1 MILATHAGYEVDDD
15 PQRLDLGVIIGF
27 LLTTYWSKHRSHE
40 TVERAVRRSF
50 GVGLYAPDGAQAGF
64 ARVVGDATTFAWL
77 ADVFV
82 LPEHRGKGLAR
93 VLVTAVL
100 EHPEQAGVERWML
113 ATLDAHGVYA
123 PLGFG
128 PIESLD
134 KFMIRSGPTAS
145 SVVT

>member
-15 PQRLDLGVIIGF
+15 PERLEIDVIVGF
-27 LLTTYWSKHRSHE
+27 LLTTYWSKHRSRE
-40 TVERAVRRSF
+40 TVERALRRSD

-64 ARVVGDATTFAWL
+64 ARVVGDGATFAWL

-93 VLVTAVL
+93 VLVNAVL
-100 EHPEQAGVERWML
+100 EHPEHAAVERWML

-123 PLGFG
+123 PLGFA
-128 PIESLD
+128 PIESID
-134 KFMIRSGPTAS
+134 KFMVRSGPTAS
-145 SVVT
+145 PVIR

>member
-1 MILATHAGYEVDDD
+1 VILATHAGYEIDDD
-15 PQRLDLGVIIGF
+15 PARLDLDVIADF
-27 LLTTYWSKHRSHE
+27 LLTAYWSKHRPRE
-40 TVERAVRRSF
+40 TIERAVERSF
-50 GVGLYAPDGAQAGF
+50 GVGLYAPDGTQAGF

-100 EHPEQAGVERWML
+100 EHPEHAGIERWML
-113 ATLDAHGVYA
+113 ATVDAHGVYE

-128 PIESLD
+128 PIEVID
-134 KFMIRSGPTAS
+134 RFMVKSGPAA
-145 SVVT
+145 VIR

>member
-15 PQRLDLGVIIGF
+15 PERLDLDVIIGF
-27 LLTTYWSKHRSHE
+27 LLTTYWGKHRSRE
-40 TVERAVRRSF
+40 TFERALRRSV
-50 GVGLYAPDGAQAGF
+50 GVGLYAPGGAQAGF
-64 ARVVGDATTFAWL
+64 ARVVGDGATFAWL

-93 VLVTAVL
+93 VLVSAVL
-100 EHPEQAGVERWML
+100 EHPDHAEIERWLL
-113 ATLDAHGVYA
+113 ATADAHGVYA

-128 PIESLD
+128 PIEALD

-145 SVVT
+145 SLIR

>member
-15 PQRLDLGVIIGF
+15 PERLEIDVIVGF
-27 LLTTYWSKHRSHE
+27 LLTTYWSKHRSRE
-40 TVERAVRRSF
+40 TVERALRHSD

-64 ARVVGDATTFAWL
+64 ARVVGDGATFAWL

-93 VLVTAVL
+93 VLVNAVL
-100 EHPEQAGVERWML
+100 EHPEHAAVERWML

-123 PLGFG
+123 PLGFT
-128 PIESLD
+128 PIESID
-134 KFMIRSGPTAS
+134 KFMVRSGPTAS
-145 SVVT
+145 PVIR

>member
-1 MILATHAGYEVDDD
+1 MLATHAGYEVDDD
-15 PQRLDLGVIIGF
+15 QERLDLDVITSF
-27 LLTTYWSKHRSHE
+27 LLTTYWSKHRSRE
-40 TVERAVRRSF
+40 TVERAIRRSF
-50 GVGLYAPDGAQAGF
+50 GVGLYAPRGGQAGF
-64 ARVVGDATTFAWL
+64 ARVVGDGTTFAWL

-82 LPEHRGKGLAR
+82 LPEHRGQGLAR

-100 EHPEQAGVERWML
+100 EHPDHAGVERWML

-134 KFMIRSGPTAS
+134 RFMIRSGPTAS
-145 SVVT
+145 PVIR